1 MEINN
6 EIWCDDLYKI
16 VDYYLKNF
24 NTFQINKK
32 IEFECEYGS
41 IEFYKYSNT
50 NKIVVH
56 SIYIKKQFRKKG
68 LCGEFIKYLL
78 DMIEG
83 NKILVIQSVLSK
95 ILYEYLERF
104 EYNKTIFVLKK
115 EGFVAKKIKYN

>member
-56 SIYIKKQFRKKG
+56 SIYIKEQFRKKG

-115 EGFVAKKIKYN
+115 EGFVAKKN